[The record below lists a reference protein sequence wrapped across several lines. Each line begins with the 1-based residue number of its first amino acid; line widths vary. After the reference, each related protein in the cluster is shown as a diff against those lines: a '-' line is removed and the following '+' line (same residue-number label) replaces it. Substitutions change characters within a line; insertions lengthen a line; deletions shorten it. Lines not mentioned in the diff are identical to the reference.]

1 MGVIKDAIRQ
11 IENRAKTDGPI
22 AQYNRQAMLGLRDG
36 TLHIQQNGRRGL
48 TEATRVLAILAN
60 PDTTLETAA
69 PGEEEGAEHTPNPVE
84 IETVVD
90 DNPEGA
96 HANLGVIS
104 PQTNILVH
112 VSHQNA
118 GSVDTTTSTVNAA
131 PKGEEEEGADDD
143 RATTSASEAREIT
156 DFIRGA
162 LDSVADFQKQE
173 SRQLME
179 TLGKTLVHGIRA
191 MRTGAQPR

>member
-1 MGVIKDAIRQ
+1 V
-11 IENRAKTDGPI
+11 
-22 AQYNRQAMLGLRDG
+22 
-36 TLHIQQNGRRGL
+36 IQQAKAAGGYSFFSVDTGSLTLPGL
-48 TEATRVLAILAN
+48 FTGQAGVALALLEAAEGQHWMPIVLSGGLLR
-60 PDTTLETAA
+60 PKYPETAA